1 MKKHHVFPFLLPIFA
16 FLSILSTGCSK
27 DDTSDSSYRFE
38 FDFDFNNHYSIEGT
52 GELVETN
59 RAYIDTN
66 YEWANNFIHLIDGK
80 IGDTLRLGC
89 WGNWSGYIENPG
101 ASVKIWFP
109 QTDLA
114 DGVYQYARTED
125 VNDFTIYI
133 EKNMEWGEYL
143 NSWGTFEGSNTIL
156 NSDIVA
162 SSLNTNNNSAL
173 VEYAEIK
180 LEHVNTPNPKVR
192 YVIETVSG
200 ELIKGSYNGS
210 LERFKLWTPE
220 VDCD

>member
-1 MKKHHVFPFLLPIFA
+1 MKAYWIFV
-16 FLSILSTGCSK
+16 ILTALTIIGCTK
-27 DDTSDSSYRFE
+27 DDSSDSTCRFE
-38 FDFDFNNHYSIEGT
+38 FDFDLNNHFSMEGT

-66 YEWANNFIHLIDGK
+66 YEWTKKFIHLIDGE

-89 WGNWSGYIENPG
+89 WGNWDGYVENPS

-109 QTDLA
+109 QTDLT
-114 DGVYQYARTED
+114 DGVYQYSRTED
-125 VNDFTIYI
+125 VNDFTIHM
-133 EKNMEWGEYL
+133 ERNMTWGE
-143 NSWGTFEGSNTIL
+143 NSNALGTIEGTNTIL
-156 NSDIVA
+156 NSDTVA
-162 SSLNTNNNSAL
+162 SSFTIGNNL
-173 VEYAEIK
+173 VVVEYAEIK
-180 LEHVNTPNPKVR
+180 IEHINATNSELH

-200 ELIKGSYNGS
+200 DLIKGSYSGS